1 MRQLRKIRLSEALNP
16 NKFGGASKYTGAVR
30 GGGGTNG
37 NNNNKPLV
45 PRVTHCTSKMI
56 KSAKDGSDVEI
67 FEGYIVFITFNK
79 EKEACDAINSKIPSI
94 PGSISIL
101 RAEPTKQK
109 DKYGNEKTKLG
120 GITLYI
126 NARFIKDIVAKYA
139 GEVADALKSLGYD
152 SSKVESQLINEIAKC
167 PSQDDIKA
175 MEKSIGA
182 NYKEMLKN
190 LQNLQ
195 FQNKMFALQVQNDW
209 TRKYGFV
216 YAMKNAMAV
225 KMAVP
230 NATFVTTA
238 NGWAKY
244 NRTVKPGATKII
256 VTIPD
261 YRWIPR
267 RFKDRAAI
275 EWGYKDWLD
284 AYTQLKDVSK
294 QMIHAIEIK
303 ASKLMGTNTSHLQV
317 VYDVSDTI
325 PPKDPSKD
333 LWANQKGLLDNLTG
347 VLNPIAQKEYSAA
360 NPQQQQPQTPVGP
373 PTDEAAKRQYNE
385 TRLTIL
391 LKKFGWE
398 KINIPPLKSGA
409 KLDPKQGLIIDSKA
423 PNDALVDDII
433 KLSYDYSMAI
443 EEKKFNILEPKMKS
457 RIAGYACLGIAYV
470 SGYDING
477 HGLQNFRAKNDNYDE
492 QECAVAFKIAT
503 EIIPSQKNENKNNFK
518 NGLLEDM
525 ETIDNISSGRYIS
538 FDEFLRRA
546 EEELGA
552 PEDRIMERREVK
564 KNFVNFFNRMVNL

>member
-1 MRQLRKIRLSEALNP
+1 MKNSNKIRLTEAFNP
-16 NKFGGASKYTGAVR
+16 NKFAGASKFSGAVR
-30 GGGGTNG
+30 GGGGSNG
-37 NNNNKPLV
+37 ANNNKPLI
-45 PRVTHCTSKMI
+45 PKFTHCVSKMI
-56 KSAKDGSDVEI
+56 KSTTGKDIEI
-67 FEGYIVFITFNK
+67 FEGYIVFITYKK
-79 EKEACDAINSKIPSI
+79 EQDACNA
-94 PGSISIL
+94 
-101 RAEPTKQK
+101 
-109 DKYGNEKTKLG
+109 
-120 GITLYI
+120 I
-126 NARFIKDIVAKYA
+126 NARIPNIPGKVSILKAVPTITKDKLGNDAPKLGSITLIINTKFIKDIVAKYA

-152 SSKVESQLINEIAKC
+152 SKNIETQFINEMAKC

-190 LQNLQ
+190 LQDLK

-244 NRTVKPGATKII
+244 NRTIKPGATKII

-261 YRWIPR
+261 YRWVPT

-275 EWGYKDWLD
+275 DWGYRDWND
-284 AYTQLKDVSK
+284 AYAQLKDVSK
-294 QMIHAIEIK
+294 QMLHAIEIK
-303 ASKLMGTNTSHLQV
+303 ASKLMGSNTSHLQV

-333 LWANQKGLLDNLTG
+333 LWAIQKGLSDNLTG
-347 VLNPIAQKEYSAA
+347 VLNPIAQKEYNAT
-360 NPQQQQPQTPVGP
+360 NPQAQQQQAPVGP
-373 PTDEAAKRQYNE
+373 PTDEAAKREYNE

-398 KINIPPLKSGA
+398 KISVPPLNSGA
-409 KLDPKQGLIIDSKA
+409 KLDPKQGLIVNQNV

-433 KLSYDYSMAI
+433 KLSYQYGMAV
-443 EEKKFNILEPKMKS
+443 EERKFNILEPKMKA

-470 SGYDING
+470 SGYNING
-477 HGLQNFRAKNDNYDE
+477 HGLNSFRAPGDNYDE
-492 QECAVAFKIAT
+492 QECAVAFKIAS
-503 EIIPSQKNENKNNFK
+503 EIIPSGKNENTEKKNNI
-518 NGLLEDM
+518 LEDM
-525 ETIDNISSGRYIS
+525 ENISSGRYLS
-538 FDEFLRRA
+538 FDEFLRKA
-546 EEELGA
+546 EEELGT
-552 PEDRIMERREVK
+552 PEERIMERKEVK
-564 KNFVNFFNRMVNL
+564 KNFTDFFNRMAKL